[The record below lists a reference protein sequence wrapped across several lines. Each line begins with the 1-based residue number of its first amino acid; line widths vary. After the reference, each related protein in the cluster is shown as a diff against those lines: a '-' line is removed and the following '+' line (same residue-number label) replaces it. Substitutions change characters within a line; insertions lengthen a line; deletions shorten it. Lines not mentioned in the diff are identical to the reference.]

1 MADRFGLLRKLA
13 FTLFAVKHVDMCRNF
28 KKYLQSNVLYT
39 IFYAKSMELVPIYL

>member
-1 MADRFGLLRKLA
+1 MLTISLEKLA
-13 FTLFAVKHVDMCRNF
+13 ITLFAIKHIDMRRNF

>member
-1 MADRFGLLRKLA
+1 MLTISLEEIGFI
-13 FTLFAVKHVDMCRNF
+13 LFAIKHVDMCRNF